1 MLTSPHKQVNKTLM
15 KYKNY
20 SLNLYRKLS
29 CLERKSRSRQ
39 MKCQD
44 KQGPNVDNDFKNV
57 ENVMKYQEQQ
67 LLNTNYQ

>member
-1 MLTSPHKQVNKTLM
+1 M
-15 KYKNY
+15 K
-20 SLNLYRKLS
+20 YRKLS

-67 LLNTNYQ
+67 LLNTNYQKK